1 MITGRLKLIE
11 QQLVG
16 MDSAGFQ
23 NLCDIYLNAR
33 ENGFHSFIRTGSQ
46 LGKQKVVKGTPDSFF
61 RTKDERLYFVEY
73 TTQTGKIVDKLKA
86 DISKSIDNKI
96 TGVDPNLI
104 EGIIL
109 CINSRLTP
117 EQETEVL
124 SFARQNK
131 IQLELIDLDRL
142 SVEIYASYPLIAKD
156 VLGVPLDTGQILP
169 IQTFVEQYIS
179 KSSNLATPLDN
190 IFMNRTEEL
199 KAGNKILNDGDLL
212 ILTGAAGVGKTKLAL
227 EAAKKFVTANP
238 SYIGLVITGKGF
250 DISEDL
256 LVQIAPDKNY
266 VLLVDDANRQSV
278 SFSQVLGLF
287 KSKRKG
293 DIKVIATVRDYAVN
307 DILKECIELKK
318 NIINLKKFT
327 DDEIKE
333 LISSDSFKIY
343 HPRYQDKIIAV
354 SNGNARLAV
363 MAAKLAL
370 RDQSDFLRSGV
381 YSLYDDYYLTFIKD
395 FDLFQ
400 NLNLLKV
407 LGLISF
413 FFTIDLKNKVLV
425 SKITHCYN
433 LDENNFIESLYELQR
448 RELVEIMGTTVR
460 ISEQIAATYFF
471 YRVFINDKLLSF
483 SDLLLNFF
491 DDHKQQFREAVI
503 PANNTFGYSEVFEKI
518 KSNIDEYYYIIK
530 NDEEKLANFLKLF
543 WFYKRQETLTFIY
556 TKVRN
561 IEEPVAPI
569 YDAIYETNAFVYET
583 DNLLPFLTPFFKSF
597 TDEFR
602 IAIDLSFELARKK
615 PETFPELIR
624 RCREQISFDD
634 EDEFMNGFAK
644 QLLFV
649 DVLIEG
655 VNEEKIHYINA
666 FLALSPDFLPHTN
679 RVFKS
684 GRDGLSFVH
693 YNYKVPLDEVVTN
706 IRTKVWNKLFELF
719 NAYPGQVFSAI
730 SQVWPMY
737 GESNSD
743 MLKFDLD
750 LLIPFMRNNLG
761 RDNFEHIHFIHD
773 FVDTVK
779 RYNPKHNEYRSLKK
793 EFHSEEYEEYK
804 VFDWNFLRGKASY
817 DFATPQDFER
827 LKTKDIADYFTFNDK
842 NQFQQLIRVLK
853 NALSIKDQDYFITT
867 PLNIIFETNF
877 QKSRELGF
885 ALLQHYFENYP
896 SESIP
901 IPYRGFVSIV
911 SSEKT
916 YSERFWLWLQSW
928 QNTNASHLKIAFLEA
943 LPEEWV
949 EEKHLK
955 ELRTLAKNLKS
966 GNFFG
971 LHVLEKFEKFDENL
985 YVEIAQII
993 VKKRELGELIYLD
1006 DRFFTKKIEKFFGN
1020 MQIVEKLYLQQLVSS
1035 QMFDYQRR
1043 GLQLILKK
1051 DSSFIYQYLELYYY
1065 KNGNR
1070 RASYDDK
1077 LGFVWSMFSGDEM
1090 EKIFDNLIENTIIL
1104 GIGRDNT
1111 DMFFNVLSEDGRNIA
1126 KQFLLFY
1133 LEKNNNDLHKV
1144 NAVISIVRHHFNNN
1158 FEEFL
1163 HKFLDV
1169 NTDVKDFSSIW
1180 WRGNGGTYHGDV
1192 NIGEVEKADWQRIE
1206 ALVDRIPSKLELIP
1220 IKEHIKNEIRWAEKD
1235 AEYYRLRRFTNP
1247 RY

>member
-1 MITGRLKLIE
+1 MI
-11 QQLVG
+11 
-16 MDSAGFQ
+16 
-23 NLCDIYLNAR
+23 
-33 ENGFHSFIRTGSQ
+33 
-46 LGKQKVVKGTPDSFF
+46 
-61 RTKDERLYFVEY
+61 
-73 TTQTGKIVDKLKA
+73 
-86 DISKSIDNKI
+86 
-96 TGVDPNLI
+96 
-104 EGIIL
+104 
-109 CINSRLTP
+109 
-117 EQETEVL
+117 
-124 SFARQNK
+124 
-131 IQLELIDLDRL
+131 
-142 SVEIYASYPLIAKD
+142 
-156 VLGVPLDTGQILP
+156 
-169 IQTFVEQYIS
+169 
-179 KSSNLATPLDN
+179 
-190 IFMNRTEEL
+190 
-199 KAGNKILNDGDLL
+199 
-212 ILTGAAGVGKTKLAL
+212 
-227 EAAKKFVTANP
+227 
-238 SYIGLVITGKGF
+238 
-250 DISEDL
+250 
-256 LVQIAPDKNY
+256 
-266 VLLVDDANRQSV
+266 
-278 SFSQVLGLF
+278 
-287 KSKRKG
+287 
-293 DIKVIATVRDYAVN
+293 
-307 DILKECIELKK
+307 
-318 NIINLKKFT
+318 
-327 DDEIKE
+327 
-333 LISSDSFKIY
+333 
-343 HPRYQDKIIAV
+343 
-354 SNGNARLAV
+354 
-363 MAAKLAL
+363 
-370 RDQSDFLRSGV
+370 
-381 YSLYDDYYLTFIKD
+381 
-395 FDLFQ
+395 
-400 NLNLLKV
+400 
-407 LGLISF
+407 
-413 FFTIDLKNKVLV
+413 
-425 SKITHCYN
+425 
-433 LDENNFIESLYELQR
+433 LQ
-448 RELVEIMGTTVR
+448 
-460 ISEQIAATYFF
+460 
-471 YRVFINDKLLSF
+471 
-483 SDLLLNFF
+483 
-491 DDHKQQFREAVI
+491 
-503 PANNTFGYSEVFEKI
+503 P
-518 KSNIDEYYYIIK
+518 
-530 NDEEKLANFLKLF
+530 
-543 WFYKRQETLTFIY
+543 
-556 TKVRN
+556 
-561 IEEPVAPI
+561 
-569 YDAIYETNAFVYET
+569 
-583 DNLLPFLTPFFKSF
+583 
-597 TDEFR
+597 
-602 IAIDLSFELARKK
+602 
-615 PETFPELIR
+615 
-624 RCREQISFDD
+624 
-634 EDEFMNGFAK
+634 
-644 QLLFV
+644 
-649 DVLIEG
+649 
-655 VNEEKIHYINA
+655 
-666 FLALSPDFLPHTN
+666 
-679 RVFKS
+679 
-684 GRDGLSFVH
+684 
-693 YNYKVPLDEVVTN
+693 
-706 IRTKVWNKLFELF
+706 
-719 NAYPGQVFSAI
+719 
-730 SQVWPMY
+730 
-737 GESNSD
+737 
-743 MLKFDLD
+743 
-750 LLIPFMRNNLG
+750 
-761 RDNFEHIHFIHD
+761 
-773 FVDTVK
+773 
-779 RYNPKHNEYRSLKK
+779 
-793 EFHSEEYEEYK
+793 
-804 VFDWNFLRGKASY
+804 
-817 DFATPQDFER
+817 PQDFER